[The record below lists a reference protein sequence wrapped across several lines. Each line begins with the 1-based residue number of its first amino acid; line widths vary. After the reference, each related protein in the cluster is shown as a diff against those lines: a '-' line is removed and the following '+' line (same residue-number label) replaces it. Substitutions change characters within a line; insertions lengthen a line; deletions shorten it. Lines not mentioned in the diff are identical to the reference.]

1 MSIVLVGSTS
11 GSVTLQEPAVAG
23 TTVLD
28 LPATSGTI
36 LTTASTGISA
46 SNITTGTLPYAQLPV
61 GTVLQVVS
69 TLKNDTFS
77 TTSTSFVDVTGL
89 SLSITPRFAT
99 SKILILVSTWLGVAS
114 SARTGVRLMR
124 DSTAIGVGT
133 GGTYNV
139 SGYNA
144 DWASGA
150 GDNLGCTSVS
160 FLDSPAT
167 TSATTYKIQQ
177 FVTTGTGY
185 VNRRGNDTT
194 FVTGSTITALEIDA

>member
-23 TTVLD
+23 TTVLT
-28 LPATSGTI
+28 LPAVSGTI
-36 LTTASTGISA
+36 LTTGSSGQSIPKAALPTGS
-46 SNITTGTLPYAQLPV
+46 
-61 GTVLQVVS
+61 VLQVVS

-77 TTSTSFVDVTGL
+77 TTSTSFVDITGF
-89 SLSITPRFAT
+89 SLSITPTSAS

-194 FVTGSTITALEIDA
+194 FVTGSTITALEIAA